1 VPARV
6 GNPAAVPYVR
16 AHMVTAR
23 LRVLLALPVV
33 GGALLLSGCGNATD
47 QAADARASTVAP
59 TSSAFPTPV
68 PVPSTPRSVPTG
80 TAAKRPGPPGI
91 PMGTGRTITVDGIIE
106 GGVEPGCKVLT
117 SGSTMYLV
125 LGGKDVPL
133 GVPVRVEGILQPGV
147 LSTCQQGTP
156 LRVTSVKRR

>member
-1 VPARV
+1 
-6 GNPAAVPYVR
+6 
-16 AHMVTAR
+16 MVTVR

-47 QAADARASTVAP
+47 RATDRATDQAAGGDPTTAAP
-59 TSSAFPTPV
+59 TTTAVPTPV
-68 PVPSTPRSVPTG
+68 PVPSTPSSVPTG
-80 TAAKRPGPPGI
+80 TATKRPGPPGI
-91 PMGTGRTITVDGIIE
+91 PIGTGRPITVDGIVE

-117 SGSTMYLV
+117 SGSTMYLI